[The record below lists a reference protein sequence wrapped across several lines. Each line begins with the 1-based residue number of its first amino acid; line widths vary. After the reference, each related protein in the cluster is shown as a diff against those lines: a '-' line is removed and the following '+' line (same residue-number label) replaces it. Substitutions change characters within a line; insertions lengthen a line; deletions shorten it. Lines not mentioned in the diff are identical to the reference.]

1 MDEPTMWNERQWRDR
16 RIGLLDIVSSW
27 AVVALIVAGLAAW
40 AGVEALFTEFAAP
53 PATRIG
59 S

>member
-1 MDEPTMWNERQWRDR
+1 MWNERQWRDR